1 MVVGLRK
8 KIETIQTDTQK
19 RKNVRCVCPLFFC
32 MTPTGRNFDVVVLGA
47 GCSGLYAARTLKA
60 LNNKLK
66 VLVIEAND
74 YVGGRVKTDE
84 AFAAPLRLPL
94 GAEFIHEYASLLF
107 SIVRYN

>member
-1 MVVGLRK
+1 M
-8 KIETIQTDTQK
+8 I
-19 RKNVRCVCPLFFC
+19 
-32 MTPTGRNFDVVVLGA
+32 VLGA

-84 AFAAPLRLPL
+84 TFAPLRLPL
-94 GAEFIHEYASLLF
+94 GAEFIHEYALPLLLSSLA
-107 SIVRYN
+107 VYNLTPPANMRGIFCENTLPTRIGNLKTVTGLITTG